1 MYVITGGAG
10 FLGSNLAAGI
20 EEREMGEITVV
31 DRFQADE
38 RWRNIAKRSL
48 REIVFPEKL
57 FEYLNKYADQ
67 VEAVIHINYTGFID
81 DTDVAALIEERV
93 HLTFKLWNWCAEHQ
107 KPFVYDST
115 SGVYGDGSLGFAD
128 DDSAQALAGL
138 RPLSAE
144 AWTKLFLDRKIVD
157 TINRGEVAPPQWI
170 GVRCFNL
177 YGPNEYHNT
186 THQSVIP
193 RIYAAAKNGKLF
205 PLYKSDNPAYK
216 DGEQMRDFMWIKDT
230 VDVILWLIRHKNIS
244 GIFNVGTGRAR
255 TYADVVKAVY
265 EALGRKPEMD
275 FIDLPA
281 NVKGKY
287 QYFTQADIGKLR
299 AAGYTN
305 PFTSLE
311 DGVAQY
317 VQDYLEKQDSYR

>member
-10 FLGSNLAAGI
+10 FLGSNLAAELEQQGL
-20 EEREMGEITVV
+20 GEITVV
-31 DRFQADE
+31 DRFQADD

-48 REIVFPEKL
+48 REIIFPEQM
-57 FEYLNKYADQ
+57 FEYLNRHVQSVD
-67 VEAVIHINYTGFID
+67 AVIHINYTGFCNENNVD
-81 DTDVAALIEERV
+81 ALIEDRV
-93 HLTFKLWNWCAEHQ
+93 HLTFKLWSWCAEHQ

-115 SGVYGDGSLGFAD
+115 AGVYGDGTLGFKD
-128 DDSAQALAGL
+128 DDSAEALAKL

-170 GVRCFNL
+170 GLRCFNL

-186 THQSVIP
+186 RHQSVIP
-193 RIYAAAKNGKLF
+193 RIYTAAKNGKLF
-205 PLYKSDNPAYK
+205 PLFKSDNPSYK

-230 VDVILWLIRHKNIS
+230 VDVILWLLQHPEINGLFNI
-244 GIFNVGTGRAR
+244 GTGQAR

-265 EALGRKPEMD
+265 EALGEKPEMD
-275 FIDLPA
+275 FMDLPA
-281 NVKGKY
+281 EVKGRY
-287 QYFTQADIGKLR
+287 QYFTQADVQKLR
-299 AAGYTN
+299 TVGYTK

-311 DGVAQY
+311 DGVKQY
-317 VQDYLEKQDSYR
+317 VQEYLEQSDPYR